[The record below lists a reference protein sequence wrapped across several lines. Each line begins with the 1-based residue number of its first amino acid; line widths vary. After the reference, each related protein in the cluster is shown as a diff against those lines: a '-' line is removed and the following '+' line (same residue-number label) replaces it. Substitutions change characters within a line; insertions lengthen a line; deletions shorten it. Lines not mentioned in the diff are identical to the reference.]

1 MNRADPSIATDGQ
14 GVQVIDLSED
24 FQGLVQYKPFE
35 DSLTPFM
42 QDGFKV

>member
-14 GVQVIDLSED
+14 GTQLIDLSSD
-24 FQGLVQYKPFE
+24 FEGLVQYKPFE

-42 QDGFKV
+42 KDGFKV

>member
-1 MNRADPSIATDGQ
+1 
-14 GVQVIDLSED
+14 LSGD
-24 FQGLVQYKPFE
+24 FEGLVQYKPFE